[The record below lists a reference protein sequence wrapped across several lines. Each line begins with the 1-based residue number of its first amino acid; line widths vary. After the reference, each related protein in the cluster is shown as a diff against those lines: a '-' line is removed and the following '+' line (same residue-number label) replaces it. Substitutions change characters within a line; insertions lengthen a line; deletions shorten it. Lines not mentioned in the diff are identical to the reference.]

1 MVTAKVSAEGL
12 NSEDRGGDVQEGE
25 GEASASG
32 WLVMSSRHEPEAKRV
47 SYVGGCIT
55 ISFYFFVS

>member
-1 MVTAKVSAEGL
+1 MTAKVSAEGL

-25 GEASASG
+25 GEAWTSG
-32 WLVMSSRHEPEAKRV
+32 WLMSSRHEPEAKRV

-55 ISFYFFVS
+55 ISFCLFVS